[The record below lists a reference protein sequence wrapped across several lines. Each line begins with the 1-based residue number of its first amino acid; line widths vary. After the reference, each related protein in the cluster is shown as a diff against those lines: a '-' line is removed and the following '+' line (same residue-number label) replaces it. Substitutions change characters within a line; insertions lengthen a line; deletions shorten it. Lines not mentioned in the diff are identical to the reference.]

1 MKKPVRAFST
11 LLIAACLA
19 TTLASGALAVA
30 SFLQAN
36 EWNDAGKDYKRGYAA
51 GALDM
56 LRALADANYMST
68 SVRGKTNK
76 LIECVAGKTDGDI
89 VRLFDAHVKRH
100 PDGGKDSVAPA
111 LYIAMQES
119 CGAR

>member
-1 MKKPVRAFST
+1 MTKPARTFFT
-11 LLIAACLA
+11 LLIASCIA
-19 TTLASGALAVA
+19 TTLASGAFAVA
-30 SFLQAN
+30 SFLQAS

-56 LRALADANYMST
+56 LRALADANYMSA

-76 LIECVAGKTDGDI
+76 LIACVAGKTDGDI
-89 VRLFDAHVKRH
+89 VRIFDGHVKRH
-100 PDGGKDSVAPA
+100 PDSGKDSVAPA

-119 CGAR
+119 CSDR